1 MPARP
6 LRSDIALYAR
16 LLGEVRPYW
25 PQLVGTL
32 LVSLL
37 SIPLVLLSPLPLKI
51 AVDSVIGTKPPPEFL
66 AWLLPQ
72 SFVFSEN
79 GLLIAVTGLFVII
92 SLLHQFQLMCAAL
105 LRTYT
110 GEKLVFGFRV

>member
-1 MPARP
+1 MMPARP
-6 LRSDIALYAR
+6 LRSDMALYAR

-66 AWLLPQ
+66 TWMLPR
-72 SFVFSEN
+72 SFLYADN
-79 GLLIAVTGLFVII
+79 GLLIAVTALFVTI
-92 SLLHQFQLMCAAL
+92 SLLHQLQLMCAS
-105 LRTYT
+105 
-110 GEKLVFGFRV
+110 